1 MIPCT
6 LPSPLHAVHSDL
18 GRRRGEGDVE
28 EPDGDDT
35 MVHGS
40 ERDTQQ
46 FYFFFNHRLE
56 KRKISKKSMLQLYSY
71 VDFNPNL

>member
-46 FYFFFNHRLE
+46 FYFF
-56 KRKISKKSMLQLYSY
+56 
-71 VDFNPNL
+71 